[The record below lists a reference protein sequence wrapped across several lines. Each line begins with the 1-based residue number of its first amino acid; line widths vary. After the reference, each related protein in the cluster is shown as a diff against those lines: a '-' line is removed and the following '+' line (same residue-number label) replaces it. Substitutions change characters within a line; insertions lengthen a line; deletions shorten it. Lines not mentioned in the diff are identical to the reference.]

1 MDIDFAVTMTG
12 KFGVM
17 IYWSRSDM
25 EKLVSISYSV
35 TLDLRDLQCN
45 GSSMSFVHFT
55 VTGKCFLLAF
65 PGKQNI
71 YIPRRLGFSY
81 LLSSYFSYPQ
91 KMVFQELRTRYFGM

>member
-1 MDIDFAVTMTG
+1 MDIDFAVIMTG

-17 IYWSRSDM
+17 IYLSRSDM

-55 VTGKCFLLAF
+55 VIGKCFLLAF

-81 LLSSYFSYPQ
+81 LL
-91 KMVFQELRTRYFGM
+91 